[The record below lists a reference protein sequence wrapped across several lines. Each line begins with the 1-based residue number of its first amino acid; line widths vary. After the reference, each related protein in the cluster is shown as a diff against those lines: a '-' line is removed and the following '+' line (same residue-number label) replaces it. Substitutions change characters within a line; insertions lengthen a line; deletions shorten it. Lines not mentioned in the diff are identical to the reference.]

1 MAGFGFAIGA
11 RRTSWLSIRVAG
23 ARLWRRE
30 ILGCH
35 FASIGFR
42 TDAFSSLPGAG
53 IFYSGAN
60 RMVPGRLMRIL
71 VAYPLVPGTRLSLMA
86 GVISTSTAGPGK
98 MALLVPTAP
107 SPPTRTSM
115 LFPLGWPT
123 TPPQKPPFLL
133 LP

>member
-11 RRTSWLSIRVAG
+11 RSKSWLSIRVAG
-23 ARLWRRE
+23 QRLWRRE

-42 TDAFSSLPGAG
+42 TAAFSSLPGAG

-86 GVISTSTAGPGK
+86 GVISTSTAVPVTLHW
-98 MALLVPTAP
+98 LLQTRHAP
-107 SPPTRTSM
+107 HNWRA
-115 LFPLGWPT
+115 
-123 TPPQKPPFLL
+123 
-133 LP
+133 